1 MEKRILLPTDFSDNS
16 WSAIVYALKLYK
28 DEVCTFYFLN
38 STAINAPIMTYT
50 SNILLKTIHGKA
62 LKEMLEFKDMAE
74 KSNANSNHKFD
85 IIISSEDLNEAIER
99 AINKY
104 DIDLIIMGTLGASH
118 IGEFLFGTN
127 TVHLV
132 NNIRACPVLILP
144 EEFDFV
150 EPKQIAF
157 PTDFNHFYSEREL
170 EPLLKLADLFNAK
183 IRVVHINVE
192 KSLDELQNYNLI
204 VLKSYLHNYEHSFH
218 WMPDY
223 AKITTEINDFISD
236 LNIDVLAMVNYKHG
250 FIEKIIKEPVIK
262 KIGIQPQV
270 PFLVIPE

>member
-38 STAINAPIMTYT
+38 SIGIEAPTMTYT
-50 SNILLKTIHGKA
+50 SNRLLKTMRENA
-62 LKEMLEFKDMAE
+62 LKEMLELKDMAE
-74 KSNANSNHKFD
+74 NSNINSNHKFD
-85 IIISSEDLNEAIER
+85 IIISSEDLNESIEN
-99 AINKY
+99 AVNKY
-104 DIDLIIMGTLGASH
+104 DIDLIIMGTLGATN
-118 IGEFLFGTN
+118 IGEFFFGTN

-132 NNIRACPVLILP
+132 NNVRACPVLILP

-157 PTDFNHFYSEREL
+157 PTDFNHFYSEKEI
-170 EPLLKLADLFNAK
+170 EPLLKLADLYNAK
-183 IRVVHINVE
+183 IRVVHINIE
-192 KSLDELQNYNLI
+192 ESLDELQKYNLI

-223 AKITTEINDFISD
+223 AKITTEINDFITD
-236 LNIDVLAMVNYKHG
+236 LDIDVLAMVNYKHS
-250 FIEKIIKEPVIK
+250 FIEKLIKEPVIK